1 MKQAEYQI
9 SLFDGD
15 HKLTIDK
22 PIRLIELFAGYGSQA
37 LALKYL
43 GANFEHWKICE
54 WAVKS
59 IQAYKDLHFG
69 DDNTDYSAAKTQDEV
84 IDYLY
89 NKGISANYN
98 EPMTID
104 QIKRLGEEKQR
115 VIYNNLIATHNL
127 VSVCNCHASDLEISD
142 TDKYTYIMT
151 YSFPCFTADSLVLT
165 DNGYKPINEIKI
177 GDMVL
182 TCDNTYQRV
191 NKTFDNGIKPILKIN
206 AMAVDEIKCTNN
218 HRFYVRTMSRVGHN
232 QHRVFSNPYWKPACT
247 LTKKDYLGIAINQK
261 SIIPMWNGVD
271 FEWSDGRKTRHKNQL
286 QGLFEFADFW
296 WIIGRYM
303 GDGWSRAQG
312 GIIICCAHDELDEVT
327 RRIDKLFNY
336 NVAKERTVYK
346 IHIPIKELSAFVAQ
360 FGSGAMNKHLT
371 NTILDLPTNLLKA
384 FLNGYM
390 SADGCCVNGLNKVTS
405 TSRELI
411 YGIAQCV
418 AKVYRTPYRVYCT
431 KRPKKCI
438 IEGRVVNQHNSYEL
452 VWKNHICKQD
462 KAFFE
467 DGFIWFPISKISE
480 DIAQNVYDIEV
491 ENNHSFT
498 VQNTIVHNCQ
508 DLSLAGKGLGME
520 KGSGTRSGLLWEVE
534 RILDECNGNLPQIL
548 LMENVP
554 EVIGT
559 NNSEHFSQWV
569 AKLDSLGYK
578 SKWEILNA
586 KDYGVPQ
593 NRARC
598 FMVSWLGNY
607 YYDFPKKVKLE
618 KRIKDILETNVD
630 EKYYLND
637 DTIERISKWKSQQQ
651 PLDHILN
658 DNSCSPCLTA
668 RGGGEEHSGMIL
680 YGETNDNNRFFKQ
693 AFETAQENDCNAG
706 DTIDAYNKKVN
717 QSGTS
722 PTITTRPE
730 GFKTAILVVDGFNQ
744 SIRADQTCFGTITRN
759 VGADLKRN
767 GQGLIEIEPLALDEQ
782 NGYIRQDGTV
792 GTLTTDGSSP
802 KHNNRIIEKNL
813 RIRKITPKECGRL
826 MGVRDKD
833 IDTMAVN
840 QNNSSQY
847 HLYGDSIVVDVLMA
861 IFGQML

>member
-84 IDYLY
+84 INYLY
-89 NKGISANYN
+89 SKGISANYN

-127 VSVCNCHASDLEISD
+127 VSVYNCHASDLEILD

-151 YSFPCFTADSLVLT
+151 YSFPC
-165 DNGYKPINEIKI
+165 
-177 GDMVL
+177 
-182 TCDNTYQRV
+182 
-191 NKTFDNGIKPILKIN
+191 
-206 AMAVDEIKCTNN
+206 
-218 HRFYVRTMSRVGHN
+218 
-232 QHRVFSNPYWKPACT
+232 
-247 LTKKDYLGIAINQK
+247 
-261 SIIPMWNGVD
+261 
-271 FEWSDGRKTRHKNQL
+271 
-286 QGLFEFADFW
+286 
-296 WIIGRYM
+296 
-303 GDGWSRAQG
+303 
-312 GIIICCAHDELDEVT
+312 
-327 RRIDKLFNY
+327 
-336 NVAKERTVYK
+336 
-346 IHIPIKELSAFVAQ
+346 
-360 FGSGAMNKHLT
+360 
-371 NTILDLPTNLLKA
+371 
-384 FLNGYM
+384 
-390 SADGCCVNGLNKVTS
+390 
-405 TSRELI
+405 
-411 YGIAQCV
+411 
-418 AKVYRTPYRVYCT
+418 
-431 KRPKKCI
+431 
-438 IEGRVVNQHNSYEL
+438 
-452 VWKNHICKQD
+452 QD
-462 KAFFE
+462 V
-467 DGFIWFPISKISE
+467 SS
-480 DIAQNVYDIEV
+480 
-491 ENNHSFT
+491 
-498 VQNTIVHNCQ
+498 
-508 DLSLAGKGLGME
+508 AGKRLGMG

-607 YYDFPKKVKLE
+607 YYDFQTPIKLE
-618 KRIKDILETNVD
+618 KRLKDVLETNID
-630 EKYYLND
+630 EKYYLSDAMKKHIVSKD
-637 DTIERISKWKSQQQ
+637 DKYRVSNGSLIVNRDIACSK
-651 PLDHILN
+651 
-658 DNSCSPCLTA
+658 
-668 RGGGEEHSGMIL
+668 
-680 YGETNDNNRFFKQ
+680 
-693 AFETAQENDCNAG
+693 
-706 DTIDAYNKKVN
+706 
-717 QSGTS
+717 
-722 PTITTRPE
+722 TTRE
-730 GFKTAILVVDGFNQ
+730 GCT
-744 SIRADQTCFGTITRN
+744 RADASDFISF
-759 VGADLKRN
+759 DLMPNENIANKN
-767 GQGLIEIEPLALDEQ
+767 
-782 NGYIRQDGTV
+782 
-792 GTLTTDGSSP
+792 TL
-802 KHNNRIIEKNL
+802 NY
-813 RIRKITPKECGRL
+813 RIRKLTPKECGRL

-833 IDTMAVN
+833 IDTMEVN
-840 QNNSSQY
+840 QSNSSQY

>member
-69 DDNTDYSAAKTQDEV
+69 DDNTDYSATKTQDEV
-84 IDYLY
+84 INYLY
-89 NKGISANYN
+89 SKGISANYN

-104 QIKRLGEEKQR
+104 QINRLGEEKQR

-151 YSFPCFTADSLVLT
+151 YSFP
-165 DNGYKPINEIKI
+165 
-177 GDMVL
+177 
-182 TCDNTYQRV
+182 
-191 NKTFDNGIKPILKIN
+191 
-206 AMAVDEIKCTNN
+206 
-218 HRFYVRTMSRVGHN
+218 
-232 QHRVFSNPYWKPACT
+232 
-247 LTKKDYLGIAINQK
+247 
-261 SIIPMWNGVD
+261 
-271 FEWSDGRKTRHKNQL
+271 
-286 QGLFEFADFW
+286 
-296 WIIGRYM
+296 
-303 GDGWSRAQG
+303 
-312 GIIICCAHDELDEVT
+312 
-327 RRIDKLFNY
+327 
-336 NVAKERTVYK
+336 
-346 IHIPIKELSAFVAQ
+346 
-360 FGSGAMNKHLT
+360 
-371 NTILDLPTNLLKA
+371 
-384 FLNGYM
+384 
-390 SADGCCVNGLNKVTS
+390 
-405 TSRELI
+405 
-411 YGIAQCV
+411 
-418 AKVYRTPYRVYCT
+418 
-431 KRPKKCI
+431 
-438 IEGRVVNQHNSYEL
+438 
-452 VWKNHICKQD
+452 
-462 KAFFE
+462 
-467 DGFIWFPISKISE
+467 
-480 DIAQNVYDIEV
+480 
-491 ENNHSFT
+491 
-498 VQNTIVHNCQ
+498 CQ

-680 YGETNDNNRFFKQ
+680 YGEIKCNCVGMLGGKYEKMHDIARRVYDTNGIAPTQHTCGGGNLETKIIDDNRFFKQ
-693 AFETAQENDCNAG
+693 AFETAQENECSIG

-840 QNNSSQY
+840 QSNSSQY

-861 IFGQML
+861 IFRQML

>member
-69 DDNTDYSAAKTQDEV
+69 DDNTDYSATKTQDEV

-89 NKGISANYN
+89 SKGISANYN

-127 VSVCNCHASDLEISD
+127 VSVCNCHASDLEIQD

-151 YSFPCFTADSLVLT
+151 YSYP
-165 DNGYKPINEIKI
+165 
-177 GDMVL
+177 
-182 TCDNTYQRV
+182 
-191 NKTFDNGIKPILKIN
+191 
-206 AMAVDEIKCTNN
+206 
-218 HRFYVRTMSRVGHN
+218 
-232 QHRVFSNPYWKPACT
+232 
-247 LTKKDYLGIAINQK
+247 
-261 SIIPMWNGVD
+261 
-271 FEWSDGRKTRHKNQL
+271 
-286 QGLFEFADFW
+286 
-296 WIIGRYM
+296 
-303 GDGWSRAQG
+303 
-312 GIIICCAHDELDEVT
+312 
-327 RRIDKLFNY
+327 
-336 NVAKERTVYK
+336 
-346 IHIPIKELSAFVAQ
+346 
-360 FGSGAMNKHLT
+360 
-371 NTILDLPTNLLKA
+371 
-384 FLNGYM
+384 
-390 SADGCCVNGLNKVTS
+390 
-405 TSRELI
+405 
-411 YGIAQCV
+411 
-418 AKVYRTPYRVYCT
+418 
-431 KRPKKCI
+431 
-438 IEGRVVNQHNSYEL
+438 
-452 VWKNHICKQD
+452 
-462 KAFFE
+462 
-467 DGFIWFPISKISE
+467 
-480 DIAQNVYDIEV
+480 
-491 ENNHSFT
+491 
-498 VQNTIVHNCQ
+498 CQ
-508 DLSLAGKGLGME
+508 DCSSAGKRLGME
-520 KGSGTRSGLLWEVE
+520 KGSGTRSSLLWEVE

-618 KRIKDILETNVD
+618 KRLKDVLETNID
-630 EKYYLND
+630 EKYYLSDAMKKHIVSKD
-637 DTIERISKWKSQQQ
+637 DKYRVSNGNLIV
-651 PLDHILN
+651 
-658 DNSCSPCLTA
+658 
-668 RGGGEEHSGMIL
+668 
-680 YGETNDNNRFFKQ
+680 NRDIACAK
-693 AFETAQENDCNAG
+693 
-706 DTIDAYNKKVN
+706 
-717 QSGTS
+717 
-722 PTITTRPE
+722 TTRE
-730 GFKTAILVVDGFNQ
+730 GCT
-744 SIRADQTCFGTITRN
+744 RADTSDFISS
-759 VGADLKRN
+759 DLMPNENIANKN
-767 GQGLIEIEPLALDEQ
+767 TLD
-782 NGYIRQDGTV
+782 Y
-792 GTLTTDGSSP
+792 
-802 KHNNRIIEKNL
+802 
-813 RIRKITPKECGRL
+813 RIRKLTPKECGRL

-833 IDTMAVN
+833 IDTIAVN
-840 QNNSSQY
+840 QSNSSQY

>member
-151 YSFPCFTADSLVLT
+151 YSYP
-165 DNGYKPINEIKI
+165 
-177 GDMVL
+177 
-182 TCDNTYQRV
+182 
-191 NKTFDNGIKPILKIN
+191 
-206 AMAVDEIKCTNN
+206 
-218 HRFYVRTMSRVGHN
+218 
-232 QHRVFSNPYWKPACT
+232 
-247 LTKKDYLGIAINQK
+247 
-261 SIIPMWNGVD
+261 
-271 FEWSDGRKTRHKNQL
+271 
-286 QGLFEFADFW
+286 
-296 WIIGRYM
+296 
-303 GDGWSRAQG
+303 
-312 GIIICCAHDELDEVT
+312 
-327 RRIDKLFNY
+327 
-336 NVAKERTVYK
+336 
-346 IHIPIKELSAFVAQ
+346 
-360 FGSGAMNKHLT
+360 
-371 NTILDLPTNLLKA
+371 
-384 FLNGYM
+384 
-390 SADGCCVNGLNKVTS
+390 
-405 TSRELI
+405 
-411 YGIAQCV
+411 
-418 AKVYRTPYRVYCT
+418 
-431 KRPKKCI
+431 
-438 IEGRVVNQHNSYEL
+438 
-452 VWKNHICKQD
+452 
-462 KAFFE
+462 
-467 DGFIWFPISKISE
+467 
-480 DIAQNVYDIEV
+480 
-491 ENNHSFT
+491 
-498 VQNTIVHNCQ
+498 CQ
-508 DLSLAGKGLGME
+508 DVSSVGKRLGMG

-534 RILDECNGNLPQIL
+534 RILDECNRNLPQIL

-554 EVIGT
+554 DIIGT

-607 YYDFPKKVKLE
+607 YYDFPTPIKLE
-618 KRIKDILETNVD
+618 KRLKDVLETNID
-630 EKYYLND
+630 EKYYLSDAMKKYIVSKND
-637 DTIERISKWKSQQQ
+637 KYLGNNGKS
-651 PLDHILN
+651 I
-658 DNSCSPCLTA
+658 
-668 RGGGEEHSGMIL
+668 I
-680 YGETNDNNRFFKQ
+680 NRDIACAK
-693 AFETAQENDCNAG
+693 
-706 DTIDAYNKKVN
+706 
-717 QSGTS
+717 
-722 PTITTRPE
+722 TTRE
-730 GFKTAILVVDGFNQ
+730 GCT
-744 SIRADQTCFGTITRN
+744 RADASDFISS
-759 VGADLKRN
+759 DLMPNENIANKN
-767 GQGLIEIEPLALDEQ
+767 
-782 NGYIRQDGTV
+782 
-792 GTLTTDGSSP
+792 TL
-802 KHNNRIIEKNL
+802 NY
-813 RIRKITPKECGRL
+813 RIRKLTPKECGRL

-833 IDTMAVN
+833 IDTIAVN
-840 QNNSSQY
+840 QSNPSQY